1 MSETYDLLAD
11 LGGTNV
17 RFALVPAG
25 QYTPESIAK
34 FRNKDYGSFEEAA
47 LAYLNDVGNPQL
59 SKACIAV
66 AAPVRGDEIQLTNHT
81 WHLSAEPLRRQL
93 ALQQLLFVNDYLALA
108 MALPDLEPS
117 ERIQIGDTGNLSS
130 KNTRL
135 VIGPGT
141 GLGVCSLLRNGKYDV
156 PMSGEGGHMFF
167 PTRTTQEFE
176 LIQIVSPESSG
187 ASAEWLLNGGGL
199 ERLHTGLAQLS
210 GGPVESIRAEE
221 ITQQALAGDPE
232 CIETL
237 NLYCKFLGRATG
249 DYALAYGA
257 TGGVFLGG
265 GILRNFPEFL
275 EASPFRSEF
284 EDKGVMRGYVQDIP
298 TFLITASDKTLWGA
312 CKWLRQVGT
321 S

>member
-117 ERIQIGDTGNLSS
+117 ERIQIGDTENLSS
-130 KNTRL
+130 KNTCL

-167 PTRTTQEFE
+167 PARTTQEFE

-199 ERLHTGLAQLS
+199 ERLHTGLAKLS

-221 ITQQALAGDPE
+221 ITQQALVGDPE

-284 EDKGVMRGYVQDIP
+284 EDKGVMSDYVRDIP
-298 TFLITASDKTLWGA
+298 TFLITAPDKTLSGA

>member
-1 MSETYDLLAD
+1 
-11 LGGTNV
+11 
-17 RFALVPAG
+17 
-25 QYTPESIAK
+25 
-34 FRNKDYGSFEEAA
+34 
-47 LAYLNDVGNPQL
+47 
-59 SKACIAV
+59 
-66 AAPVRGDEIQLTNHT
+66 
-81 WHLSAEPLRRQL
+81 
-93 ALQQLLFVNDYLALA
+93 
-108 MALPDLEPS
+108 
-117 ERIQIGDTGNLSS
+117 
-130 KNTRL
+130 
-135 VIGPGT
+135 
-141 GLGVCSLLRNGKYDV
+141 
-156 PMSGEGGHMFF
+156 MSGEGGHMFF

-199 ERLHTGLAQLS
+199 ERLHTGLTQLS
-210 GGPVESIRAEE
+210 GRPVESIRAEE

-284 EDKGVMRGYVQDIP
+284 ENKGVMRGYVQDIP
-298 TFLITASDKTLWGA
+298 TFLITAPNKTLQGA
-312 CKWLRQVGT
+312 CKWLRQVAGP
-321 S
+321 